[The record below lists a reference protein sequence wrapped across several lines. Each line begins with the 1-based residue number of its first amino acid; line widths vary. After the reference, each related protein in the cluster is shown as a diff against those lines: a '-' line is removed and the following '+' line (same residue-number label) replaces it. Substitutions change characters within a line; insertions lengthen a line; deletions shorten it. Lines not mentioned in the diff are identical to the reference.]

1 MNGTEDALACEKQHK
16 NQPKYPSFEHVGG
29 LLDKNMS
36 SFFDFGDFTLP
47 SNIIDFKEDRDVWED
62 MEDFIL
68 LDNVNKY
75 KSKGITEK
83 SQLVDWW
90 NIVSILREREKKRN
104 GLRSDGLQSE
114 LVADPIISK
123 TAPLWQRRF
132 AEMSTLICH
141 LEESVKNEE
150 IALKQMKQQILIQ
163 QKIITDTIKQE
174 KKETKKNQEKKET
187 KKNQEKN
194 QDKNQDKN
202 QAENQAIEGSV
213 LSTERKEEDPS
224 NATNR
229 SFINLQHERNKTIS
243 RSTDLTKMIEIDME
257 LHEEEEGNNRWLLK
271 EVSKARTL
279 IYIGYSDFTDKY
291 DGRSCSQLGIYLIL
305 RYGPKLAATV
315 IGK

>member
-1 MNGTEDALACEKQHK
+1 M
-16 NQPKYPSFEHVGG
+16 G
-29 LLDKNMS
+29 L
-36 SFFDFGDFTLP
+36 
-47 SNIIDFKEDRDVWED
+47 
-62 MEDFIL
+62 
-68 LDNVNKY
+68 KY

-174 KKETKKNQEKKET
+174 KKETKI
-187 KKNQEKN
+187 N
-194 QDKNQDKN
+194 QDKNQGK
-202 QAENQAIEGSV
+202 EGSV

-243 RSTDLTKMIEIDME
+243 RSTDLTKND
-257 LHEEEEGNNRWLLK
+257 R
-271 EVSKARTL
+271 
-279 IYIGYSDFTDKY
+279 D
-291 DGRSCSQLGIYLIL
+291 
-305 RYGPKLAATV
+305 RYGASRRRRR
-315 IGK
+315 